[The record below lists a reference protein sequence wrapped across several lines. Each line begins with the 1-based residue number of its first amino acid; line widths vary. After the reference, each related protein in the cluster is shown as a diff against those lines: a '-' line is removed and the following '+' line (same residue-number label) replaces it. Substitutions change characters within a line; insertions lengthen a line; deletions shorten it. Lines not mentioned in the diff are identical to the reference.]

1 MSNKESSRKV
11 FVVSPCFA
19 GSDELSVHRGMM
31 VLMADRDC
39 QGRKESRYVHMH
51 LFLCEA

>member
-11 FVVSPCFA
+11 FVSPCFA
-19 GSDELSVHRGMM
+19 GSDEFSVHRGMM
-31 VLMADRDC
+31 VLMADLDC